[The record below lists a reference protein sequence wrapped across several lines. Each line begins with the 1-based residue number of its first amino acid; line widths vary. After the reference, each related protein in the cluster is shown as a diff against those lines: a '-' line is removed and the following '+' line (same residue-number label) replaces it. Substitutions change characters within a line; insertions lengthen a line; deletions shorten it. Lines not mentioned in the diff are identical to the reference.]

1 MDSNR
6 IHECSVVIQAIAR
19 DAENLARHLRNLGDL
34 LSVSTG
40 EVEEELNEN
49 KKRKRTK
56 LVDPEEPEKPQGA
69 YNYFIKRNFPA
80 IRKKFP
86 NENKKIMTELAAL
99 WKKTSFEDRKQYEDL
114 ADHDKKRYEIEKQK
128 FEAYRMDHPFDAAK
142 EGVTINAKRL
152 QRKQVEAD
160 TSPSNHILE
169 KKELDCIND
178 DYSSSSSSSSAASST
193 SDEFS
198 DGDHSESD
206 EHERSSMNKS
216 TDNGQ

>member
-1 MDSNR
+1 MFSSR
-6 IHECSVVIQAIAR
+6 IYSHIWSTIKLLLNFPYCGVVIHAIAR

-34 LSVSTG
+34 LGVSTAV
-40 EVEEELNEN
+40 EEEEELNEN
-49 KKRKRTK
+49 KKRKRAK
-56 LVDPEEPEKPQGA
+56 LVDPEEPEKPQRA
-69 YNYFIKRNFPA
+69 YNYFIKRNYPA

-128 FEAYRMDHPFDAAK
+128 FEAYRMDHPFDPAK

-152 QRKQVEAD
+152 QRKQVDAD
-160 TSPSNHILE
+160 TSTRNHILE
-169 KKELDCIND
+169 KKEPDGIND
-178 DYSSSSSSSSAASST
+178 DYSSSSSSSAASST

-198 DGDHSESD
+198 DGDHSE
-206 EHERSSMNKS
+206 
-216 TDNGQ
+216 